1 LPRDEAVDGELD
13 AGVIGETLDV
23 DDVAAVDDAGDV

>member
-23 DDVAAVDDAGDV
+23 DDAAAVDDAGDV